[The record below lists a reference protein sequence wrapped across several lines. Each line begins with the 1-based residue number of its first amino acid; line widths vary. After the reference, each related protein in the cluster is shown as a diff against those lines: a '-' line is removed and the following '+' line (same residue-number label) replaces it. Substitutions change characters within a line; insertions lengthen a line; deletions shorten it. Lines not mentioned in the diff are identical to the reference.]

1 MQSEATNEHSTGNPR
16 RDAWLMY
23 AGRGVRDAARTIMA
37 VLIGIFLV
45 EGLGYSQSQ
54 LGLILAVSLAGGLL
68 LSFVLMLSGNR
79 LSRRASFVVV
89 GLVTTIAGLLL
100 IFTDNIWLL
109 VVGSFFGAYAASG
122 MHVGPMIQLE
132 QSGLAQ
138 VSHAAGRTT
147 AFSYLTLSSAA
158 GRIAGGG
165 LVGIATFLV
174 EARDFSLLDAYR
186 ITFGVYIGLNLV
198 TVMLYAALSPAVE
211 AKQQNGATARWPNP
225 LNATARGRI
234 LRVSALFG
242 LDSFSGGLMFDTF
255 LAIWLFTKFG
265 VNEGSVGGVLVA
277 TQTAN
282 LISIWLAP
290 RVAAKFGLLNT
301 LVFTQVAANLCLI
314 GFAFAPGVAAAIS
327 LWVIRGLFDEMDVP
341 TRQSYVMAIVPEN
354 ERDIMA
360 ATNNLGRG
368 IGRLPST
375 AVTGAL
381 WSSAITIAPWLTGAG
396 LKLTYNL
403 LVYAAFR
410 GVHPEEETTKQQ
422 HSR

>member
-1 MQSEATNEHSTGNPR
+1 
-16 RDAWLMY
+16 
-23 AGRGVRDAARTIMA
+23 MA

-79 LSRRASFVVV
+79 LSRRASFIVV
-89 GLVTTIAGLLL
+89 GLVTTLAGLLL

-138 VSHAAGRTT
+138 VSHAAGRTK
-147 AFSYLTLSSAA
+147 AFSHLTLSSAA

-198 TVMLYAALSPAVE
+198 TVLLYAALSPAVE

-234 LRVSALFG
+234 LRVSTLFG

-277 TQTAN
+277 TQSAN

-314 GFAFAPGVAAAIS
+314 GFAFAPGVAVAIS

-381 WSSAITIAPWLTGAG
+381 WASAITIAPWLTGAG

-410 GVHPEEETTKQQ
+410 GVHPEEESEKRQR
-422 HSR
+422 SR

>member
-1 MQSEATNEHSTGNPR
+1 MQAQANIATPTGNPR
-16 RDAWLMY
+16 RDAWLMCI
-23 AGRGVRDAARTIMA
+23 GRGVRDAARTIMA
-37 VLIGIFLV
+37 VLIGIFIV

-68 LSFVLMLSGNR
+68 LSSALMMSCTR
-79 LSRRASFVVV
+79 MSRRTSFVVV
-89 GLVTTIAGLLL
+89 GIVTTLAGLLL

-109 VVGSFFGAYAASG
+109 AIGSFFGAYAASG

-138 VSHAAGRTT
+138 VSLATGRTK
-147 AFSYLTLSSAA
+147 AFSYLTLSSAV

-174 EARDFSLLDAYR
+174 EARDFSLVDAHR
-186 ITFGVYIGLNLV
+186 ITFGVYIGLNVLMV
-198 TVMLYAALSPAVE
+198 VLYAALSPAME

-225 LNATARGRI
+225 LKATARGRI

-265 VNEGSVGGVLVA
+265 VNEGTVGAVLVA
-277 TQTAN
+277 TQSTN

-301 LVFTQVAANLCLI
+301 LVFTQVAANFCLI
-314 GFAFAPGVAAAIS
+314 GFAFAPGVAVAIS

-341 TRQSYVMAIVPEN
+341 TRQSYVMAIVPES

-410 GVHPEEETTKQQ
+410 GVHPEEETAKQQ
-422 HSR
+422 RSC